1 MVAFTRLRVTATNT
15 GGLTVSEDHVYRVT
29 EIVGS
34 SHDSI
39 EDAIQNAINRA
50 RATLRNLDW
59 FVVTETRGWLL
70 EDGSIGHYQVT
81 LKLGFRLDD

>member
-1 MVAFTRLRVTATNT
+1 M
-15 GGLTVSEDHVYRVT
+15 SEDHVYRVT

-34 SHDSI
+34 SHESI

-50 RATLRNLDW
+50 RTTLRNLDW
-59 FVVTETRGWLL
+59 FVVTETRGGLL

>member
-1 MVAFTRLRVTATNT
+1 M
-15 GGLTVSEDHVYRVT
+15 SEDHVYRVT

-34 SHDSI
+34 SPDSI
-39 EDAIQNAINRA
+39 EDAIQNAVNRA
-50 RATLRNLDW
+50 RTTLRNLDW
-59 FVVTETRGWLL
+59 FVVTETRGRLR